1 MTKKRPTGVTVFAV
15 LNLIFGG
22 LGLIGSMCGIGYSLI
37 EQSAGASGNP
47 AQPGKV
53 SPADMRK
60 MVDEKIPYNRAVE
73 MGQQAVGL
81 VLSGILIF
89 AGIALLRMSP
99 IGRRVCIAYGLVRI
113 PLAIGEAVWA
123 LLVVS
128 PVMADVMKEAT
139 KGSELPPDFGGIV
152 ATVISALS
160 VIVVLLVV
168 GYSSIMV
175 IYMLLPGTAKA
186 FAAGVEVSEPAAA
199 DQEFDDP
206 EYRRERRDLPP
217 EN

>member
-89 AGIALLRMSP
+89 AGIALLHEPDRPQGVHRLRVGENSARHWRGGLGP
-99 IGRRVCIAYGLVRI
+99 AGRQSCYGGRHEGGYKGLGVASRFWRHSCHGDQRLVRDRG
-113 PLAIGEAVWA
+113 PACCGLFLYYGD
-123 LLVVS
+123 LH
-128 PVMADVMKEAT
+128 
-139 KGSELPPDFGGIV
+139 
-152 ATVISALS
+152 
-160 VIVVLLVV
+160 
-168 GYSSIMV
+168 
-175 IYMLLPGTAKA
+175 A
-186 FAAGVEVSEPAAA
+186 FAGHS
-199 DQEFDDP
+199 QGIC
-206 EYRRERRDLPP
+206 RRRRGFGTCRRRPGI
-217 EN
+217 